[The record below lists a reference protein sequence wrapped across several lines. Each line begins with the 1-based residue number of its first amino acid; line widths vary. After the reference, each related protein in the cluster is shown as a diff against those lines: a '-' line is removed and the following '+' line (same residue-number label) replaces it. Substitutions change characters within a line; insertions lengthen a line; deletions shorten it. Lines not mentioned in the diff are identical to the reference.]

1 MPLTPTPLYCSTWD
15 CQPLKTRKSYTL
27 KGGTVRQL
35 YTCPECQPCFSETH
49 DTPLANLKTPLSRI
63 VEIVQA
69 LNEGLG
75 VNAVCRVF
83 GVSKNSLYRW
93 QERLSDLKPT
103 LLLYARCPQFLNLMV
118 EGDELYTKVKKTF
131 PHRTLTGGLVYCWS
145 GRLVL
150 SGNSTGDV
158 RIASFSSGRY
168 GRWSR

>member
-1 MPLTPTPLYCSTWD
+1 MPLTPTPLYCSTCD
-15 CQPLKTRKSYTL
+15 CQQLKTRKSYTL

-35 YTCPECQPCFSETH
+35 YTCPECQHCFSETH

-103 LLLYARCPQFLNLMV
+103 ARVVCPVSSVSQ
-118 EGDELYTKVKKTF
+118 
-131 PHRTLTGGLVYCWS
+131 PQ
-145 GRLVL
+145 GR
-150 SGNSTGDV
+150 
-158 RIASFSSGRY
+158 RR
-168 GRWSR
+168 